1 MALVTPLT
9 VITNNWPC
17 YYNKFYNDLARL
29 RRRENGLMKQ
39 RTRQPKQKAISLHDD
54 NVKKA
59 SVRIGRE
66 SNVLIYKPPAGR
78 RFTLAANK
86 L

>member
-1 MALVTPLT
+1 MALVAPVT

-17 YYNKFYNDLARL
+17 YYNKFYNDLACL
-29 RRRENGLMKQ
+29 RRRENRLMKQ

-59 SVRIGRE
+59 LVRIGE
-66 SNVLIYKPPAGR
+66 KVMS
-78 RFTLAANK
+78 
-86 L
+86 

>member
-17 YYNKFYNDLARL
+17 YYNNFFNDLACL
-29 RRRENGLMKQ
+29 RRREKGLMKQ

-59 SVRIGRE
+59 LVRIGRE
-66 SNVLIYKPPAGR
+66 SKVLIYKPPAGR